1 MKGYNGWTNYETWA
15 VNLWLTNDEDTAG
28 MLSELAEGTGDLWQ
42 KAEELKGWVQDDNPV
57 DYKAGLYSDLLN
69 ASLGRVDW
77 HEIILNH
84 AGDGEAE

>member
-1 MKGYNGWTNYETWA
+1 MKKYNGWANYETWA

-28 MLSELAEGTGDLWQ
+28 MLSELAQGTGDLWQ
-42 KAEELKGWVQDDNPV
+42 KAEELQGWVQDDNPV

-77 HEIILNH
+77 REIILNH
-84 AGDGEAE
+84 DDGEGE